1 MVMQPE
7 SSVES
12 STYLR
17 VAGGADF
24 QPQINADGEFEV
36 SFDRTATLALT
47 IDAAEKFYSMLG
59 DRLPE
64 LRERAA
70 ANLT

>member
-1 MVMQPE
+1 MTRKWTFGNSGNAE
-7 SSVES
+7 
-12 STYLR
+12 L
-17 VAGGADF
+17 

-47 IDAAEKFYSMLG
+47 VAAAEKLYSVLG

-70 ANLT
+70 ASRA

>member
-1 MVMQPE
+1 MVTQTE
-7 SSVES
+7 SSVEF

-17 VAGGADF
+17 VVGNAEF

-47 IDAAEKFYSMLG
+47 VEAAEKFYSMLG

-64 LRERAA
+64 LRQRAA